1 MLCRMRDFALSL
13 FWNAYILSMYFW
25 ALFMLHLFSQ
35 LIGRSAMSFLL
46 VLIQE
51 VAY

>member
-13 FWNAYILSMYFW
+13 FWNAYILNMYFW
-25 ALFMLHLFSQ
+25 IVFVLHLFLQ
-35 LIGRSAMSFLL
+35 LIERSAMSFLL

-51 VAY
+51 VAC